1 MATLLEYK
9 CPCCGG
15 ALRFDSDAQKMKCPY
30 CDTEFETQTLK
41 EMDEV
46 LQETSAQDSLEWETQ
61 DKTAWEEP
69 VNHYVCRSC
78 GGELVTDENTAA
90 TSCPY
95 CGNPVVLSGRLSG
108 ALKPELV
115 IPFKLDKKA
124 AMEAFKKHLL
134 KKPLLPKVFK
144 DENRIQEIQ
153 GMYVPFWL
161 FDGKADARLRFRG
174 TRVRTWS
181 DSDHIHTET
190 SHYSILREGDLSF
203 ADVPVDGST
212 KMPDDLMESI
222 EPFDWK
228 QGVDFQTAYL
238 AGYLADKYDQDAEK
252 CAPRANERI
261 KNSTQEAFRETVKG
275 YNTVVPEQS
284 SIHVEKGHVAY
295 ALLPVWTMT
304 TRFRDETYLF
314 AMNGQTGKFVGNLP
328 IDPGRFAAFFAGI
341 AGGVA
346 ALCYV
351 LGLLT
356 GLI

>member
-15 ALRFDSDAQKMKCPY
+15 ALSFDSEAQKMKCPY

-115 IPFKLDKKA
+115 IPFQLDKKA

-144 DENRIQEIQ
+144 DENKIQEIQ

-161 FDGKADARLRFRG
+161 FDGKADARLR
-174 TRVRTWS
+174 
-181 DSDHIHTET
+181 
-190 SHYSILREGDLSF
+190 
-203 ADVPVDGST
+203 
-212 KMPDDLMESI
+212 
-222 EPFDWK
+222 
-228 QGVDFQTAYL
+228 
-238 AGYLADKYDQDAEK
+238 
-252 CAPRANERI
+252 CAPGATQTT
-261 KNSTQEAFRETVKG
+261 STRRPAT
-275 YNTVVPEQS
+275 TPS
-284 SIHVEKGHVAY
+284 S
-295 ALLPVWTMT
+295 
-304 TRFRDETYLF
+304 
-314 AMNGQTGKFVGNLP
+314 
-328 IDPGRFAAFFAGI
+328 GRGI
-341 AGGVA
+341 
-346 ALCYV
+346 
-351 LGLLT
+351 
-356 GLI
+356 